1 MSTPPQ
7 TNTPSPSSSLSNT
20 PAENRPVVS
29 HPVSALGTQHQTF
42 TSRNPNPPVT
52 LRLRREFTQPV
63 LSRVELVS
71 SADFPLEKIA
81 ANDNFPNQ
89 YRTSVIAPK
98 PYHNPQT
105 DTRHKQLRVN
115 PSRLSADYTP
125 VRQLSRS
132 RVNDC
137 LPSPKGKKI
146 KILFFF
152 LFDFLRS

>member
-1 MSTPPQ
+1 
-7 TNTPSPSSSLSNT
+7 
-20 PAENRPVVS
+20 
-29 HPVSALGTQHQTF
+29 
-42 TSRNPNPPVT
+42 VT
-52 LRLRREFTQPV
+52 LKLRREYTQPA

-89 YRTSVIAPK
+89 YRTSIIAPK

-105 DTRHKQLRVN
+105 DTRHKQLRIN
-115 PSRLSADYTP
+115 ASRLSVDYVP
-125 VRQLSRS
+125 VRQLSRT
-132 RVNDC
+132 RVNDG
-137 LPSPKGKKI
+137 LPSPKGTKII